1 MYSTVQAKEGLDIG
15 SLNTLVLATPT
26 GDVVQAA
33 GRILRKQHTV
43 NPLIIDFVDNF
54 SVFASQAQKRAK
66 FYRKAKYH
74 LHYTHWKEG
83 ESDAVLDIASSQ
95 MAENAEPAGSVSETS
110 PNGTQVQPT
119 NANHVDFLSDSD

>member
-1 MYSTVQAKEGLDIG
+1 MSQAKEGLDIG

-74 LHYTHWKEG
+74 MHYTHWREG
-83 ESDAVLDIASSQ
+83 ESDAVLDIPSSQ
-95 MAENAEPAGSVSETS
+95 MAENTEGDASVSETVLNDS
-110 PNGTQVQPT
+110 QVQPT
-119 NANHVDFLSDSD
+119 NATDVDFLSDSD

>member
-1 MYSTVQAKEGLDIG
+1 MQAKEGLDIG
-15 SLNTLVLATPT
+15 SLNTLLLATPT

-33 GRILRKQHTV
+33 GRILRKQHSV

-74 LHYTHWKEG
+74 LHYTHWREG
-83 ESDAVLDIASSQ
+83 ESDAVLDIASCD
-95 MAENAEPAGSVSETS
+95 MAQNAEEFDSRNAPSD
-110 PNGTQVQPT
+110 QVAST
-119 NANHVDFLSDSD
+119 NAIDIEFLSDSDSN